1 MEFDKTKHLLNHY
14 EMDSHHKDFI
24 DIYNS
29 LENDTFE
36 AYKNVMIK
44 ILEQTKIHFCH
55 EEEMMAKYDYPRLK
69 EHSDEHKKVLYEM
82 EYFINGS
89 NSLVGKKILKSYYI
103 EGLSNWFNSHLL
115 SMDSDLSSFLKLKE
129 CA

>member
-1 MEFDKTKHLLNHY
+1 MEFDASKHILNNDD
-14 EMDSHHKDFI
+14 MDPYHKDFI

-29 LENDTFE
+29 LDGESSE

-44 ILEQTKIHFCH
+44 ILEQTKVHFCH
-55 EEEMMAKYDYPRLK
+55 EENLMKKHNYPRTR

-89 NSLVGKKILKSYYI
+89 NSMIGKKILKSYFK
-103 EGLSNWFNSHLL
+103 EGLPNWFNSHLL
-115 SMDSDLSSFLKLKE
+115 SMDSDLSSFLKEKI

>member
-1 MEFDKTKHLLNHY
+1 MNFDISKHTLNHE

-29 LENDTFE
+29 LEDE
-36 AYKNVMIK
+36 SQESYKNVMIK
-44 ILEQTKIHFCH
+44 ILEQTKVHFCH
-55 EEEMMAKYDYPRLK
+55 EEELMKENNYPRLK

-89 NSLVGKKILKSYYI
+89 NTMIGKKILKSYFK
-103 EGLSNWFNSHLL
+103 EGLPNWFNSHLL
-115 SMDSDLSSFLKLKE
+115 SMDSDLSSFLKQRK

>member
-1 MEFDKTKHLLNHY
+1 MKFDESKHLLDY
-14 EMDSHHKDFI
+14 EEMDSYHKDFV

-29 LENDTFE
+29 LEDMSE
-36 AYKNVMIK
+36 QSYKNVMMK

-55 EEEMMAKYDYPRLK
+55 EEELMLEHNYPRLR

-82 EYFINGS
+82 QYFINGS
-89 NSLVGKKILKSYYI
+89 NTMIGKKILKSYFN
-103 EGLSNWFNSHLL
+103 EGLPNWFDSHLL
-115 SMDSDLSSFLKLKE
+115 SMDSDLSSFLKQSK